1 MIRFSTDP
9 DRAAQ
14 QMDGIL
20 FYLTT
25 FGYIDG
31 DFDASEKEYVRGYIH
46 KLARHRIVSTH
57 PEATGELLEEL
68 ARQGANHALE
78 IFERIDQ
85 DVAELF
91 TEAVAGNEDVD
102 AFVQA
107 KLKLRCFEIFKGFDR
122 ENQELLLD
130 AMDELIEAD
139 GEVHPA
145 ELKLRNELVELFESD
160 LGFELEEIVE
170 ETDDERVTIH
180 DTAQLSANGQAPPF
194 FRDFEFHYSADP
206 DVIRKQVEADRK
218 LLDQTLDALADQRAK
233 GAGKLSGQTSFS
245 AFAGEAPF
253 LDGHVYVHPIEPGVR
268 YDLTVLGDLH
278 GCYSCLKG
286 ATVQTEFLEKVRAYK
301 KDPASTPKPFLV
313 LLGDYIDRGL
323 FSLNGV
329 FRAVLKLFVAAPEHV
344 FVLRGNHEY
353 YIEYQGRIFGGVKP
367 AEAINTLKPHLDI
380 DVFRHYR
387 DVFEQLPNMLAFGKT
402 LFVHGGIPK
411 DRTLKEKWVDLSSLN
426 DEGIR
431 FEMMWSDPSSAD
443 VVPASLQEQSARF
456 PFGKLQTA
464 AFLKRIG
471 CEALVRGHEKVNE
484 GFRIHYDEPH
494 LRLATVFSAGG
505 FDNGDLPLNSSYRT
519 VTPKALRITAGP
531 DGIEWTPFLI
541 DYETYNDPSR
551 NGFFERAPEIEHR
564 A

>member
-1 MIRFSTDP
+1 MIRFSSDP

-25 FGYIDG
+25 FGYVDG
-31 DFDASEKEYVRGYIH
+31 DFDESEKEYVRGYIR
-46 KLARHRIVSTH
+46 KLARHRVKSAH
-57 PEATGELLEEL
+57 PEIAGELLDEL
-68 ARQGANHALE
+68 TEQGAAHALE

-85 DVAELF
+85 QVSELF

-102 AFVQA
+102 SFVQA
-107 KLKLRCFEIFKGFDR
+107 KLKLRCFEIFKSFDR
-122 ENQELLLD
+122 ENQEVLLD

-139 GEVHPA
+139 GDVHPA

-160 LGFELEEIVE
+160 LGLELEEIE
-170 ETDDERVTIH
+170 EDTGERVTIH
-180 DTAQLSANGQAPPF
+180 ETVQIASNGESPPF

-206 DVIRKQVEADRK
+206 EVIRRQVEADRK
-218 LLDQTLDALADQRAK
+218 LLDQTLDVLADLRAA
-233 GAGKLSGQTSFS
+233 GAGKLAEGETFASFTGQ
-245 AFAGEAPF
+245 APF
-253 LDGHVYVHPIEPGVR
+253 LDGHVYVHPVEPGAR
-268 YDLTVLGDLH
+268 YDVTVLGDLH
-278 GCYSCLKG
+278 GCYSCLKA
-286 ATVQTEFLEKVRAYK
+286 ATVQTNFLEKVRAYK
-301 KDPASTPKPFLV
+301 RDPENTPKPLLV
-313 LLGDYIDRGL
+313 FLGDYIDRGL

-329 FRAVLKLFVAAPEHV
+329 FRAVLRLFVAAPEHV

-387 DVFEQLPNMLAFGKT
+387 DVFEALPNMLALGKT

-411 DRTLKEKWVDLSSLN
+411 DRTLKEKWTGLPSLN
-426 DEGIR
+426 DETIR

-443 VVPASLQEQSARF
+443 VIPAALQEQSARF
-456 PFGKLQTA
+456 PFGKLQAA
-464 AFLKRIG
+464 AFLKKIG

-484 GFRIHYDEPH
+484 GFRIHYDEPQ

-505 FDNGDLPLNSSYRT
+505 FDNNDLPLGSSYRT
-519 VTPKALRITAGP
+519 VTPKGLRIEIDP
-531 DGIEWTPFLI
+531 DGIRWIPFVI
-541 DYETYNDPSR
+541 DYETYNDPTR
-551 NGFFERAPEIEHR
+551 NAFFERPPEIEHR
-564 A
+564 AS

>member
-1 MIRFSTDP
+1 MIRFSADP

-31 DFDASEKEYVRGYIH
+31 DFDESEKEYVRGYIR
-46 KLARHRIVSTH
+46 KLARHRVTSAH
-57 PEATGELLEEL
+57 PEVTGALLEEL
-68 ARQGANHALE
+68 TEQGANHALE
-78 IFERIDQ
+78 IFERIDH
-85 DVAELF
+85 DVSELF
-91 TEAVAGNEDVD
+91 TEAVAGDEDVD
-102 AFVQA
+102 TFVNA
-107 KLKLRCFEIFKGFDR
+107 KLKLRCFEIFKSFDK

-130 AMDELIEAD
+130 AMEDLIEAD

-145 ELKLRNELVELFESD
+145 ELKLRNELLELFETEMG
-160 LGFELEEIVE
+160 LELEEIEDEAE
-170 ETDDERVTIH
+170 EGRVTIH
-180 DTAQLSANGQAPPF
+180 ETAQLASGGHAPPF

-206 DVIRKQVEADRK
+206 EVIRKQVEADRK
-218 LLDQTLDALADQRAK
+218 LLDQSLDVLADLRAK
-233 GAGKLSGQTSFS
+233 GAGKLTGATSFA
-245 AFAGEAPF
+245 AFQGEAPF
-253 LDGHVYVHPIEPGVR
+253 LDGHVYCHPVEPGAR
-268 YDLTVLGDLH
+268 YDVTVLGDLH

-286 ATVQTEFLEKVRAYK
+286 ATVQTEFLEKVRNYK
-301 KDPASTPKPFLV
+301 KDPESTPKPLLV
-313 LLGDYIDRGL
+313 FLGDYIDRGL

-387 DVFEQLPNMLAFGKT
+387 DVFEALPNMLAFGKT

-411 DRTLKEKWVDLSSLN
+411 DRTLKEKWVDLSTLN
-426 DEGIR
+426 DDGIR
-431 FEMMWSDPSSAD
+431 FEMMWSDPSSAE
-443 VVPASLQEQSARF
+443 VIPATLQEQSARF
-456 PFGKLQTA
+456 PFGKLQAA

-519 VTPKALRITAGP
+519 VTPKALQITVGP
-531 DGIEWTPFLI
+531 EGIEWTPFVI

-551 NGFFERAPEIEHR
+551 NAFFEKAPEIEHR

>member
-1 MIRFSTDP
+1 MIRFSSDP

-25 FGYIDG
+25 FGYVDG
-31 DFDASEKEYVRGYIH
+31 DFDESEKEYVRGYIR
-46 KLARHRIVSTH
+46 KLARHRVKSAH
-57 PEATGELLEEL
+57 PEIAGELLDEL
-68 ARQGANHALE
+68 TEQGAAHALE

-85 DVAELF
+85 QVSELF

-102 AFVQA
+102 SFVQA
-107 KLKLRCFEIFKGFDR
+107 KLKLRCFEIFKSFDR
-122 ENQELLLD
+122 ENQEVLLD

-139 GEVHPA
+139 GDVHPA

-160 LGFELEEIVE
+160 LGLELEEIE
-170 ETDDERVTIH
+170 EDTGERVTIH
-180 DTAQLSANGQAPPF
+180 ETVQIASNGESPPF

-206 DVIRKQVEADRK
+206 EVIRKQVEADRK
-218 LLDQTLDALADQRAK
+218 LLDQTLDVLADLRAA
-233 GAGKLSGQTSFS
+233 GAGKLAEGETFASFTGQ
-245 AFAGEAPF
+245 APF
-253 LDGHVYVHPIEPGVR
+253 LDGHVYVHPVEPGAR
-268 YDLTVLGDLH
+268 YDVTVLGDLH
-278 GCYSCLKG
+278 GCYSCLKA
-286 ATVQTEFLEKVRAYK
+286 ATVQTNFLEKVRAYK
-301 KDPASTPKPFLV
+301 RDPENTPKPLLV
-313 LLGDYIDRGL
+313 FLGDYIDRGL

-329 FRAVLKLFVAAPEHV
+329 FRAVLRLFVAAPEHV

-387 DVFEQLPNMLAFGKT
+387 DVFEALPNMLALGKT

-411 DRTLKEKWVDLSSLN
+411 DRTLKEKWTGLPSLN
-426 DEGIR
+426 DETIR

-443 VVPASLQEQSARF
+443 VIPAALQEQSARF
-456 PFGKLQTA
+456 PFGKLQAA
-464 AFLKRIG
+464 AFLKKIG

-484 GFRIHYDEPH
+484 GFRIHYDEPQ

-505 FDNGDLPLNSSYRT
+505 FDNNDLPLGSSYRT
-519 VTPKALRITAGP
+519 VTPKGLRIEIDP
-531 DGIEWTPFLI
+531 DGIRWIPFVI
-541 DYETYNDPSR
+541 DYETYNDPTR
-551 NGFFERAPEIEHR
+551 NAFFERPPEIEHR
-564 A
+564 AS